1 MQNEHQNFLKA
12 TSCYAILLQRYA
24 RRLVENEAIAAKI
37 VQEVLDCQYDLN
49 AIISSNHLRQ
59 VLKTDVLNH
68 CYYYLQAK
76 IFDRP
81 LIKTYDFSHL
91 HKTPKTAENKN
102 PLFN

>member
-24 RRLVENEAIAAKI
+24 RRLVEDDTVAAKI

-49 AIISSNHLRQ
+49 ALMPSKHLRE

-81 LIKTYDFSHL
+81 LIKVHDFSHL
-91 HKTPKTAENKN
+91 HETPETAKNKK
-102 PLFN
+102 PLLN